1 MVDSSTSR
9 REGSVCRYKDYQISG
24 KVEMLIHHTCV
35 SMQPVAGAGPS
46 LAGPC
51 KSGVASFFTL
61 DTSSMKKKLKYATY
75 HKVKPVSF
83 TQIIIA

>member
-1 MVDSSTSR
+1 
-9 REGSVCRYKDYQISG
+9 
-24 KVEMLIHHTCV
+24 
-35 SMQPVAGAGPS
+35 MQPVAGAGPS

>member
-1 MVDSSTSR
+1 
-9 REGSVCRYKDYQISG
+9 
-24 KVEMLIHHTCV
+24 
-35 SMQPVAGAGPS
+35 MQPVAGAGPS

-51 KSGVASFFTL
+51 KSGVASFFTW
-61 DTSSMKKKLKYATY
+61 DTRSMIKKKLKFATY